1 MASAIT
7 GFEQLF
13 RTAVPV
19 ADEEYKLTIV
29 ATWDQISGEEC
40 SQAPAEPTTQQRF
53 DIYCHCQSLDYKRK
67 PRVKLEIR
75 GSPRENALAKVTRS
89 TAQSVATP
97 VYWCLRLH
105 CYWSWSC
112 FCV

>member
-13 RTAVPV
+13 RTAAPV

-67 PRVKLEIR
+67 PTVKLEIR

-89 TAQSVATP
+89 TAQ
-97 VYWCLRLH
+97 
-105 CYWSWSC
+105 
-112 FCV
+112 